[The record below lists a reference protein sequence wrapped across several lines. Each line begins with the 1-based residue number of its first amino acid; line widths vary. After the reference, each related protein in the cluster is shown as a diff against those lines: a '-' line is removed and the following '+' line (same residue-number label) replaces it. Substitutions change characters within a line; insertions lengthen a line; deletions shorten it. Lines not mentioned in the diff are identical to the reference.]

1 MHVQISR
8 RLPARLNESRHSS
21 KLHLRCEASR
31 SRTEPRTNRLP
42 RSRLAVLARS
52 PLPPLRSGA
61 ALRSPTCSGP
71 RPSTTSP
78 GRKRN
83 KWVPGCTPACS
94 RSAGSL
100 FLTRLIFRNSWFISF
115 GSHGVASAHPS
126 RERLHPSA
134 TRFPSHPKHEGTVEA
149 LAPAAELN
157 ETAVVDQ
164 AVAHRGSGGCA
175 PRGTARGT
183 TDPARHP

>member
-1 MHVQISR
+1 MCRYPGDCQPGLTRVATARNCTSVARPQEAAQNLAQIVR
-8 RLPARLNESRHSS
+8 RAPDWWRLP
-21 KLHLRCEASR
+21 
-31 SRTEPRTNRLP
+31 
-42 RSRLAVLARS
+42 RS

-126 RERLHPSA
+126 RERRILPLLVSL
-134 TRFPSHPKHEGTVEA
+134 PKHEGTVGA

-164 AVAHRGSGGCA
+164 AVASRGSGGCA